1 MEMLVIFSL
10 SIYFPWDAGFAN
22 ISFTRCK
29 IMKINYRQIL
39 YSNEKWVSVSEMIQY
54 DEVKDIEWDTKNKG
68 WVLLLP

>member
-1 MEMLVIFSL
+1 
-10 SIYFPWDAGFAN
+10 
-22 ISFTRCK
+22 
-29 IMKINYRQIL
+29 MKINYCQIL

>member
-1 MEMLVIFSL
+1 
-10 SIYFPWDAGFAN
+10 
-22 ISFTRCK
+22 
-29 IMKINYRQIL
+29 MKINYRQIL